1 MTEREERRSKRK
13 NEGGEKKKT
22 AAAIPKLCFQG
33 PEILKEQK
41 IEAECYLCVLLKVMT
56 LKIKAEYLGNNS
68 WASQVARALGS
79 HNTTKNPSEDE
90 RNRYRRLAK
99 LLRMAVVDM

>member
-22 AAAIPKLCFQG
+22 AAAIPELCFQG
-33 PEILKEQK
+33 LEILKEQK

-90 RNRYRRLAK
+90 RNHFRRLAK